1 MLEVSDAIAQD
12 MSLQYNTW
20 RERRMA
26 ASLARQD
33 LRYETGEETA
43 GELAPP

>member
-1 MLEVSDAIAQD
+1 MLEVSDPIAQD
-12 MSLQYNTW
+12 MSLRYNTG

-33 LRYETGEETA
+33 FPQDTGEEAA
-43 GELAPP
+43 GEIAPP

>member
-1 MLEVSDAIAQD
+1 MSEVSDAIAQD
-12 MSLQYNTW
+12 MSLRYNTG

-33 LRYETGEETA
+33 LPYDA
-43 GELAPP
+43 G